1 MPILHTSPQQIQ
13 WSEESVEQATALL
26 KSMAHP
32 SRLKTLYYL
41 KDGEASVNELE
52 VAIGISQS
60 NMSQHLG
67 HMRRAGLLKSRRNGA
82 QVFYS
87 IASHQ
92 VLHMLVLLVSTSET
106 HVVYPEAPL
115 EGDSETLSRLD
126 HPAPKRLAGANYAVN
141 FKG

>member
-1 MPILHTSPQQIQ
+1 MPTFNTLHQQTQ
-13 WSEESVEQATALL
+13 WSEESVEHAAALL

-52 VAIGISQS
+52 VAVGISQS

-106 HVVYPEAPL
+106 HITYPNATM
-115 EGDSETLSRLD
+115 EGDSETLSRLNNPPN
-126 HPAPKRLAGANYAVN
+126 HTVSGVNYSVN